1 MIRIL
6 HVIGAMDRGGAE
18 TMIMNFYRE
27 IDKSN
32 FQFDFLVHE
41 TRDCDFN
48 QEIRRLG
55 GRIYSVPRYKIY
67 NYVSYKKHICD
78 FFENHHD
85 YDIVHGHICSCINI
99 YLGVAKKYGIKT
111 IAHSH
116 ASNFGVSLDTLFTK
130 AVSFRTRYLADF
142 FFGCSRQAGMD
153 RYGKEI
159 VNSNKFDVLNNGIK
173 TELYLFNN
181 HKRQKIRNEL
191 GIEDKIVVGHVG
203 RFTYAKNH
211 EFVIKVFKEIYGMN
225 KDSVLL
231 LFGRGELED
240 QIREQVRQ
248 EGLEKQVY
256 FMGVV
261 ENIYDYLNAMD
272 VFIFPSRFEGLGIAL
287 VEAQASG
294 LPCVINNALP
304 KEAVILKDVC
314 KLSLKV
320 GENIWAVACLK
331 LVGETERY
339 QCNLQIKESGYD
351 IEAETLRLEKI
362 YFQLKNYNLRE

>member
-67 NYVSYKKHICD
+67 NYVSYKKHICN

-231 LFGRGELED
+231 LFGRGELEN

-261 ENIYDYLNAMD
+261 DNIYDYLNAMD

-294 LPCVINNALP
+294 LPCVISNVIP
-304 KEAVILKDVC
+304 QEAV
-314 KLSLKV
+314 LSRRVKKIDL
-320 GENIWAVACLK
+320 
-331 LVGETERY
+331 
-339 QCNLQIKESGYD
+339 
-351 IEAETLRLEKI
+351 AETPKKWAEVCVKSLDNIDRRKENSLVAGKGFDIGLETQKI
-362 YFQLKNYNLRE
+362 AEIYKRILSKRMF